1 MPKNTMK
8 MVITQLT
15 VAALRPNCSA
25 ITGVDTLKTVSF
37 STAKKIKYASQRTS
51 G

>member
-15 VAALRPNCSA
+15 LAALSENCLA
-25 ITGVDTLKTVSF
+25 ISGVETLNTVSLRM
-37 STAKKIKYASQRTS
+37 AKKSVTIL
-51 G
+51 